1 MRGLHHL
8 LLALGASS
16 AVLAE
21 EGPMDGT
28 GKVEFFGYADCIK
41 LENATTR
48 VVLGTSGGRVLEYA
62 YQGENALL
70 LDPVQAGW
78 RYAPGKPAVEPSAGR
93 CDVGPEQVIPRH
105 PNLWFGDWTG
115 EITGPRQARLTS
127 VADSATGVQLVR
139 DFALDPVSSH
149 LRCTQTIRNISNE
162 TKEWCHW
169 SRTFALGHGI
179 VVMPLTE
186 PSRFPKKYVMYNP
199 GGINSHPEDPNIRVR
214 DGFLQVLG
222 PPQHAK
228 LGMDSYAGWFSY
240 LMRND
245 LMFVKRFPTFPDQVY
260 NEVAGLTISIWYNGT
275 GVCELEPIGPRERLA
290 PGQSASFTEDWWLL
304 PYKFPGDQVDAKAVA
319 QLVERDA
326 R

>member
-1 MRGLHHL
+1 MRGFHHL
-8 LLALGASS
+8 LLALGMSS

-21 EGPMDGT
+21 EGPMEGT

-62 YQGENALL
+62 HQGENALM
-70 LDPVQAGW
+70 LDPAQAGW
-78 RYAPGKPAVEPSAGR
+78 RYAPGKPTVEPSAGR

-105 PNLWFGDWTG
+105 PDLWFGDWKA

-127 VADSATGVQLVR
+127 VPDAASGVQLVR
-139 DFALDPVSSH
+139 EFTLDPATSH
-149 LRCTQTIRNISNE
+149 LRAVQTIKNISGAVVE
-162 TKEWCHW
+162 RCHW

-179 VVMPLTE
+179 VVMPLSE
-186 PSRFPKKYVMYNP
+186 PSRFPNHFVMYGP
-199 GGINSHPEDPNIRVR
+199 GGIDIRPEDPNIRVR
-214 DGFLQVLG
+214 DGFLEVLG

-228 LGMDSYAGWFSY
+228 LGMDTYAGWFSY

-245 LMFVKRFPTFPDQVY
+245 LIFVKRFPTYPDRVY

-275 GVCELEPIGPRERLA
+275 EVCELEPIGPRERLA
-290 PGQSASFTEDWWLL
+290 PGQSTSFAEDWWLL
-304 PYKFPGDQVDAKAVA
+304 PYKFPGARVDAKAVA
-319 QLVERDA
+319 QLVEQQA